1 MTLQAT
7 ELVRPRAAP
16 GAVPH
21 GYDATDYGTP
31 ARAAVPGRTP
41 VTLSIDGRA
50 VTVPAGTSVLRA
62 GVP

>member
-31 ARAAVPGRTP
+31 ARGRT
-41 VTLSIDGRA
+41 S
-50 VTVPAGTSVLRA
+50 SVAWRVIYR
-62 GVP
+62 GPS

>member
-31 ARAAVPGRTP
+31 ARAAVP
-41 VTLSIDGRA
+41 
-50 VTVPAGTSVLRA
+50 
-62 GVP
+62 